1 MSSNPAARATP
12 GADATPSAAE
22 VSKTLLR
29 AALKG
34 GLATLD
40 KGSGHPYASLV
51 TVATEPDGTPLL
63 LISKLALHT
72 QNLAVDAR
80 ASLLIDGTSPTGDT
94 LAGGRVTFIGR
105 LEPSESATARARFL
119 ARHPAAEV
127 YADFPDFRF
136 HALRIERAHF
146 IGGFGRIVD
155 IEAKSLMTDI
165 SEATALIEAESG
177 IIAHMNEDHA
187 DAVAL
192 YAEQL
197 GKVAGGAPWRM
208 SGIDPEG
215 CDLIGATQGVRIG
228 FPEKIKTA
236 GDARRVLVQLVGEA
250 RRSAG
255 MVSGTPEQH

>member
-1 MSSNPAARATP
+1 MSSSTAAQPNLDAEKALSPAEA
-12 GADATPSAAE
+12 
-22 VSKTLLR
+22 SKSLLR
-29 AALKG
+29 GALKG
-34 GLATLD
+34 ALATLD

-51 TVATEPDGTPLL
+51 TVATEADGTPLL

-72 QNLAVDAR
+72 QNLAQDTR

-105 LEPSESATARARFL
+105 IEPTDSPTARARFL
-119 ARHPAAEV
+119 ARHPTAQM

-136 HALRIERAHF
+136 YALKVERAHF

-155 IEAKSLMTDI
+155 LQPESLTSDL
-165 SEATALIEAESG
+165 SDAGALVEAEAG
-177 IIAHMNEDHA
+177 IIAHMNEDHS

-192 YAEQL
+192 YAEQI
-197 GKVAGGAPWRM
+197 GKVADGGPWRM

-215 CDLIGATQGVRIG
+215 CDLIGARQGVRIG
-228 FPEKIKTA
+228 FPERIKTP

-250 RRSAG
+250 RRLAG
-255 MVSGTPEQH
+255 QPIGTPEHH